1 MAVYD
6 ITTDDGVIRFA
17 KIFVRKRLKGFK
29 KDIAICLTPD
39 EKNRHAYMPGLM
51 ACFSLLDLFS
61 GLYAG
66 QVKGHNHNHL
76 IRYMREF
83 APPGRY
89 DDYDLKVVYVAFR
102 HTLAHLSHP
111 YFVLNTGK
119 DERLKQKQMLLT
131 WTISEEEIDPPIK
144 LITLQKP
151 KKIKRQPTPW
161 ALSYD
166 HRIHISIPSLARD
179 TVDTAQKYLAALK
192 ESEELKNN
200 FRKCMCEFYQ
210 T

>member
-1 MAVYD
+1 MPVYD

-17 KIFVRKRLKGFK
+17 KIFVRRRLKGFK
-29 KDIAICLTPD
+29 KDIDICLKPD
-39 EKNRHAYMPGLM
+39 ENKSHAYMPALM

-66 QVKGHNHNHL
+66 QMSGHNHEQL
-76 IRYMREF
+76 IKYMRDF
-83 APPGRY
+83 APPNRY
-89 DDYDLKVVYVAFR
+89 DDYCLKVAYVGFR

-119 DERLKQKQMLLT
+119 DNRLKQKQMLLT
-131 WTISEEEIDPPIK
+131 WTISEEENDPPIE

-179 TVDTAQKYLAALK
+179 TVDTAPRYLAKLEHDEDLQVK
-192 ESEELKNN
+192 